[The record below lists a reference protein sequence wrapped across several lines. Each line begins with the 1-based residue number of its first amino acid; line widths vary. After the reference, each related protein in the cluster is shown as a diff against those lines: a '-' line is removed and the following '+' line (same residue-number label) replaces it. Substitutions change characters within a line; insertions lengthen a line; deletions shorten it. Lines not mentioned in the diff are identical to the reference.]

1 MSKKVINQN
10 TNYDSELLNSIGSN
24 FIFDE
29 NPINR
34 LKNTAKDLK
43 KENGVNQIDKEKE
56 LNELKL
62 QINSINDCSLK
73 DNSKKIVLG
82 DGNINSPIMLVGEAP
97 GVEEDN
103 VGLTFLGDDGDLLN
117 KMLIAINIKKENIY
131 STYAVNFRPPED
143 RKPTSTEIKRY
154 SHFLQKQISIIK
166 PKIIILMGSSAME
179 SLTGLNSKISTERG
193 KWKEV
198 IVKNTTYNV
207 IITFNPSYLLKV
219 PENKKH
225 SWEDLKKI
233 KQKIIDLKLNI

>member
-10 TNYDSELLNSIGSN
+10 TNYDSELLNSIESN

-43 KENGVNQIDKEKE
+43 KESDVNQIDKEKE

-103 VGLTFLGDDGDLLN
+103 LGLTFLGDVGDLLR
-117 KMLIAINIKKENIY
+117 KMLMAINIKKENIY

-207 IITFNPSYLLKV
+207 IITFNPSYLLRV
-219 PENKKH
+219 PENKKY

-233 KQKIIDLKLNI
+233 QQKIVDLKLNV